1 MKFEKTDGWVFEFDD
16 YIPHEVKE
24 LICIGCKY
32 RFIDVSPCGL
42 VLKDMVCP
50 ECGKTGYL
58 ICTGQDLEGE

>member
-1 MKFEKTDGWVFEFDD
+1 MYKGNVVDFEANL
-16 YIPHEVKE
+16 PHEVKE
-24 LICIGCKY
+24 LICIDCKH

-58 ICTGQDLEGE
+58 ICTGQDLGGE

>member
-1 MKFEKTDGWVFEFDD
+1 MYKGNVVDFEANL
-16 YIPHEVKE
+16 PHEVKE
-24 LICIGCKY
+24 LICIECKY

-58 ICTGQDLEGE
+58 ICTGQDLGRE

>member
-1 MKFEKTDGWVFEFDD
+1 MSDRNVVDFESHL
-16 YIPHEVKE
+16 PHEVKE
-24 LICIGCKY
+24 LICIECKH

-50 ECGKTGYL
+50 ECGKAGYL